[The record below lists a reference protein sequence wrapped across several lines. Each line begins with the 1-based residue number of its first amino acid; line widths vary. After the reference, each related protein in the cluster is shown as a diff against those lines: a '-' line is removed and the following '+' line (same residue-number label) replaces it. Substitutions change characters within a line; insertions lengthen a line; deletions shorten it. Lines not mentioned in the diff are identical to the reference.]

1 MSATVSI
8 DRDGAVPV
16 VRLERPQRLNAINVA
31 LLEDLVAALREVAEE
46 RVVVLEGAG
55 RAFCVGEDLKETL
68 APQTGSGT
76 ELRRAFALLQEVT
89 RVLTGAPAVFVAA
102 VQGYAV
108 GGGAELALA
117 ADLVVGE
124 RDLRMRF
131 PGATLGHAVTGG
143 ISARLPALV
152 GLLRAKE
159 LLLTGRWIEADEALA
174 LGLLNRVED
183 DARAAAREWAA
194 ELAQSPARSLAAT
207 KRGLELGAVAHQ
219 ETVLAA
225 EVDAAS
231 WCFAAE
237 EAQDS
242 ITEFRSRHA

>member
-8 DRDGAVPV
+8 DREGTVPI
-16 VRLERPQRLNAINVA
+16 VRLERPQRLNAINVP
-31 LLEDLVAALREVAEE
+31 LLEELVAALRDVAGE

-68 APQTGSGT
+68 APDTGSAA
-76 ELRRAFALLQEVT
+76 ELRHAFRLLQDVT
-89 RVLTGAPAVFVAA
+89 RILSGADAVFVAA

-124 RDLRMRF
+124 PDLKLRF
-131 PGATLGHAVTGG
+131 PEVSLGHAVTGG
-143 ISARLPALV
+143 ISARLPAIV

-159 LLLTGRWIEADEALA
+159 LLLTSRWIEADEALG
-174 LGLLNRVED
+174 LGLLNRIAD
-183 DARAAAREWAA
+183 DAQAGARTWAA
-194 ELAQSPARSLAAT
+194 ELAQFPARSLAAT
-207 KRGLELGAVAHQ
+207 KHGLELAAVAHQ

-225 EVDAAS
+225 EIDAAS
-231 WCFAAE
+231 WCFSAAD
-237 EAQDS
+237 AQDS
-242 ITEFRSRHA
+242 IDAFRARHA

>member
-16 VRLERPQRLNAINVA
+16 VRLERPHRLNAINVE
-31 LLEDLVAALREVAEE
+31 LLEDLTTALRAVADE

-68 APQTGSGT
+68 APRTGSAA
-76 ELRRAFALLQEVT
+76 ELRHAFGLLQEVT
-89 RVLTGAPAVFVAA
+89 RLLTGAPAVFVAA
-102 VQGYAV
+102 VQGFAV

-131 PGATLGHAVTGG
+131 PEVTLGHAVTGG
-143 ISARLPALV
+143 ISVRLPAMV

-159 LLLTGRWIEADEALA
+159 LLLSGRWIEAEEALG
-174 LGLLNRVED
+174 LGLLNRIEV

-194 ELAQSPARSLAAT
+194 ELAQSPARSMAAT
-207 KRGLELGAVAHQ
+207 KRGLELAAVAQQ

-231 WCFAAE
+231 WCFAAS
-237 EAQDS
+237 EAQES
-242 ITEFRSRHA
+242 IDDFRSRHA